1 MSESVPSRAKLIGKN
16 SLLCESFEELRS
28 RIKILELLALSFLFL
43 SVLLGFGTVD
53 NPICLSS
60 RLIERSLTS
69 TPNSFANC
77 LVSQFTVHRR
87 KEYP

>member
-1 MSESVPSRAKLIGKN
+1 MFESVPSRAKLIDKN
-16 SLLCESFEELRS
+16 SLLSGVFGDLRS
-28 RIKILELLALSFLFL
+28 RIKILELFALSWLVL

-60 RLIERSLTS
+60 RLMERSLTS
-69 TPNSFANC
+69 TPNSFASC